1 MSSNNSVKNL
11 EKELKDITAR
21 IEKLE
26 LEKQEI
32 ENKLKNKNKKKNKEE
47 KESKSTGKVKTIQ
60 EELTKVL
67 QQRRKN

>member
-1 MSSNNSVKNL
+1 MSSKNSVKNL
-11 EKELKDITAR
+11 ENELEDITAK

-26 LEKQEI
+26 LEKKEI
-32 ENKLKNKNKKKNKEE
+32 ENKLKNKNKKENKKE
-47 KESKSTGKVKTIQ
+47 KASKSTGKVITIQ